1 MNPARLLLSS
11 TDSAPCSRIE
21 IMNTLLIVVI
31 GVSLLLILAALVNVA
46 RRVYILY
53 RTVSKAQRDVER
65 ELQVIAAGQERAL
78 GILESV
84 QKNQTLIAERSSML
98 SAGVDR
104 LSYLSSEFSKAKY
117 RLTTLQ

>member
-1 MNPARLLLSS
+1 
-11 TDSAPCSRIE
+11 
-21 IMNTLLIVVI
+21 MNTLLIVVI